1 MSNIIPVPA
10 KQMIRNGTCARR
22 MAPPS
27 SQHIKGGK
35 KKMGLIVYGASLSPF
50 VRKTRV
56 FLAEKGLDYKLEQ
69 VNIFP
74 PPDWFK
80 EISPLGRIPVLKDE
94 EAGAT
99 LPDSSIICAYIE
111 RSHPEPSLYPR
122 DALNYA
128 RALWYEEYADSELA
142 GNVGMGMFR
151 PIVVNKLMGKECDR
165 AAAEKTLNE
174 KLPRYF
180 AYLDKEIGT
189 KEFLVGD
196 RFSIADIAV
205 GTQFANLAHTGY
217 GVDEKLYPNLVRY
230 LKGIHARPSFAA
242 CIAEESKIVSKL
254 GL

>member
-1 MSNIIPVPA
+1 
-10 KQMIRNGTCARR
+10 
-22 MAPPS
+22 
-27 SQHIKGGK
+27 
-35 KKMGLIVYGASLSPF
+35 MGLILYGAALSPF

-74 PPDWFK
+74 PSDWFK

-99 LPDSSIICAYIE
+99 LPDSSVICAYIE
-111 RSHPEPSLYPR
+111 RVHPEPALYPR
-122 DALNYA
+122 DALSYA

-165 AAAEKTLNE
+165 ATAEKTLTE

-180 AYLDKEIGT
+180 AYLDKEIGS
-189 KEFLVGD
+189 KAFLVGD
-196 RFSIADIAV
+196 SLSIADIAV

-217 GVDEKLYPNLVRY
+217 SVDEKQYPNLVRY
-230 LKGIHARPSFAA
+230 VKAILARPSFAA
-242 CIAEESKIVSKL
+242 CIAEESRVISKL
-254 GL
+254 AL

>member
-1 MSNIIPVPA
+1 
-10 KQMIRNGTCARR
+10 
-22 MAPPS
+22 
-27 SQHIKGGK
+27 
-35 KKMGLIVYGASLSPF
+35 MGLIVYGASLSPF

-56 FLAEKGLDYKLEQ
+56 FLAEKGLPYKLEQ

-94 EAGAT
+94 EANAT

-111 RSHPEPSLYPR
+111 RKHPEPALYPA
-122 DALNYA
+122 DPLQYA
-128 RALWYEEYADSELA
+128 QALWYEEYADSELA
-142 GNVGMGMFR
+142 SNVGMGMFR
-151 PIVVNKLMGKECDR
+151 PMVVNKLMGKEPDR

-189 KEFLVGD
+189 KDFLVGG

-205 GTQFANLAHTGY
+205 ATQFANLAHTGY
-217 GVDEKLYPNLVRY
+217 SVDAAKYPNIVRY
-230 LKGIHARPSFAA
+230 VKAIHARPSFAA
-242 CIAEESKIVSKL
+242 CIAEESGFVSKL